1 MKKLMMLFMGL
12 LFMGSMVLTSCRDD
26 FEDMNPGHP
35 ANPIELPKVDNPIEL
50 PKAEPHV
57 L

>member
-12 LFMGSMVLTSCRDD
+12 LFMGSMVLTSCSDD
-26 FEDMNPGHP
+26 FEDMNPEHP
-35 ANPIELPKVDNPIEL
+35 AHPIELPKPENPIELPN
-50 PKAEPHV
+50 AEPHV